1 MAKWILIKDIM
12 GQVGFPTT
20 PQGVAKKA
28 IMEKWQRRRVEG
40 VKGNVY
46 EYNIESMPKQT
57 QEMLGFIAV
66 NPIKTILP
74 LDRIVLDG
82 YEQLLIKF
90 YRQLSY
96 EKRLE
101 LLNHIKSLEGDTK
114 QEG

>member
-46 EYNIESMPKQT
+46 EYNIESMPERT

-66 NPIKTILP
+66 NPTKTILP
-74 LDRIVLDG
+74 FERVG
-82 YEQLLIKF
+82 
-90 YRQLSY
+90 
-96 EKRLE
+96 
-101 LLNHIKSLEGDTK
+101 
-114 QEG
+114 

>member
-1 MAKWILIKDIM
+1 
-12 GQVGFPTT
+12 
-20 PQGVAKKA
+20 
-28 IMEKWQRRRVEG
+28 MEKWQRRRVKG

-46 EYNIESMPKQT
+46 EYNIESMPERT

-66 NPIKTILP
+66 NPTKTILP
-74 LDRIVLDG
+74 FERVGLDG

-96 EKRLE
+96 ERRLE

>member
-1 MAKWILIKDIM
+1 MAKWILIKDIV

-20 PQGVAKKA
+20 PQGVAKRA
-28 IMEKWQRRRVEG
+28 IIEQWQRRRVEG

-66 NPIKTILP
+66 NPTKTTLP
-74 LDRIVLDG
+74 LDRIALDG

>member
-1 MAKWILIKDIM
+1 MAKWILIKDSV

-20 PQGVAKKA
+20 PQGVAKRA
-28 IMEKWQRRRVEG
+28 IIEQWQRRRVEG

-66 NPIKTILP
+66 NPTKTTLP
-74 LDRIVLDG
+74 LDRIALDG

>member
-1 MAKWILIKDIM
+1 MAKWILIKDIV

-20 PQGVAKKA
+20 PQGVAKRA
-28 IMEKWQRRRVEG
+28 IIEQWQRRRAEG

-66 NPIKTILP
+66 NPTKTTLP
-74 LDRIVLDG
+74 LDRITLDG